1 MVRWCLDNP
10 SCQTTTDNQIA
21 QYNVSPLQPGAF
33 FAVTASAN
41 LTTPGPHTVN
51 FCIDA
56 VDNAVAESNDYNN
69 CSSLPFFVNA
79 PDLTTRF
86 LTMQGSPRVGQAVSF
101 SGQIWNVGTAS
112 STSYWLRFCHDNQNC
127 LTQTEPATNQIGS
140 DGSQNG
146 LGPNTTWGTLNSD
159 QWIPGPGDA
168 GPHTV
173 QFCADD
179 VTLRRG

>member
-1 MVRWCLDNP
+1 MP
-10 SCQTTTDNQIA
+10 
-21 QYNVSPLQPGAF
+21 
-33 FAVTASAN
+33 
-41 LTTPGPHTVN
+41 
-51 FCIDA
+51 
-56 VDNAVAESNDYNN
+56 ESDEFNN

-79 PDLTTRF
+79 SDLTTRF
-86 LTMQGSPRVGQAVSF
+86 LTMQGSPRVGQPVSF

-173 QFCADD
+173 QFCADVAGHPEQNIELD
-179 VTLRRG
+179 ESNPVNNCSSLSFTVAPPSPP